1 MDVTVHYYCGVCE
14 GYMGD
19 NVEQNSCASCNI
31 TESSKKSLSA
41 GRYFLV
47 KTIES
52 QLQNMFEKTNL
63 WSLLKKTTPS
73 KIVILLVKSI
83 RDQSISSNV

>member
-19 NVEQNSCASCNI
+19 NVEQNSCVSWNI

-41 GRYFLV
+41 GRYFWV
-47 KTIES
+47 K
-52 QLQNMFEKTNL
+52 QLRVNCRIC
-63 WSLLKKTTPS
+63 LKKLIYGVS
-73 KIVILLVKSI
+73 
-83 RDQSISSNV
+83 